1 MTAAQKCSFF
11 PQDPYYIPGYGGFY
25 PQVRYQLGKTYG
37 RTTCEMLTD
46 PGVHKSPCSVLAP
59 LTRPKFIEDYS
70 RRNLPEHEMV
80 MDQYQKYVPGY
91 TGEPFSAPA
100 GAAHS
105 LQSSSRARP
114 AAVCS
119 HSWATAGGD
128 ARGAEDAVPPG
139 RGWARGPPI
148 LLHGE
153 RRDKRKRVP
162 SAQTPGPFPF
172 QPTQIEAMPLPPA
185 TETVDVKRFGRIPR
199 LDMPNLI
206 QRKAISGY
214 TGFIPRFTWIMGVNY
229 LKGVKEAMNE
239 FDHNQVTRTVAPGCS
254 WTSLGRL
261 PRTYW
266 PNTQIYTSSGLMPF
280 YTGFVPSKSRRAPPE
295 PARARCSPL
304 QAAPAL
310 HPALQGATQAPCQ
323 RVPPVDT

>member
-70 RRNLPEHEMV
+70 RRNLPEHEMFR
-80 MDQYQKYVPGY
+80 PTEGPE
-91 TGEPFSAPA
+91 TRHALPPRHPA
-100 GAAHS
+100 GV
-105 LQSSSRARP
+105 RAWME
-114 AAVCS
+114 AVCS

-239 FDHNQVTRTVAPGCS
+239 FDHNQVTRTVWVATLFGK
-254 WTSLGRL
+254 RL

-280 YTGFVPSKSRRAPPE
+280 YTGFVPSKSRRYALTFGNSTRE
-295 PARARCSPL
+295 AFYDEL
-304 QAAPAL
+304 QRRQHA
-310 HPALQGATQAPCQ
+310 G
-323 RVPPVDT
+323 